1 MTLNNFSI
9 VFPGQGSQYPGMLNQ
24 YINDLPLFE
33 STFKKSSELLG
44 KDLIGLLKDGN
55 KEDLS
60 LTEITQPL
68 MLTSNVAL
76 WNQIS
81 SLIKKP
87 ICLAGHSLGEY
98 AALVAA
104 EVLVFE
110 DALNLVIERSRLMQS
125 AVPSG
130 EGGIAAI
137 IGLNEKNIEDICSKI
152 SLDPDYL
159 VSPANLNS
167 KNQIVISGTK
177 EGIARAIEE
186 CKSSGAKRAI
196 ALPMSVPAHCE
207 LMKDAADKFSYVL
220 EKVRFSDPKIPVIH
234 NVDSL
239 IEANPEKIKIKL
251 IEQIYKPV
259 RWLDTINSMLKM
271 KVNTIIEC
279 GPSKVLCGLIKR
291 ISPETETIDL
301 DSFDNY
307 INLSNEKRA

>member
-1 MTLNNFSI
+1 MTLTNFSI

-44 KDLIGLLKDGN
+44 KDLIGLLKDGS

-81 SLIKKP
+81 SLINKP
-87 ICLAGHSLGEY
+87 ICIAGHSLGEY

-125 AVPSG
+125 AVPVG

-137 IGLNEKNIEDICSKI
+137 IGLEEDHLNKVCLEINQDKK
-152 SLDPDYL
+152 YL
-159 VSPANLNS
+159 VNIANLNS
-167 KNQIVISGTK
+167 QNQIVISGNK
-177 EGIARAIEE
+177 QGIEKAIDK
-186 CKSSGAKRAI
+186 CKSLGAKRVI
-196 ALPMSVPAHCE
+196 SLLLS
-207 LMKDAADKFSYVL
+207 
-220 EKVRFSDPKIPVIH
+220 RFLTS
-234 NVDSL
+234 
-239 IEANPEKIKIKL
+239 
-251 IEQIYKPV
+251 
-259 RWLDTINSMLKM
+259 
-271 KVNTIIEC
+271 
-279 GPSKVLCGLIKR
+279 
-291 ISPETETIDL
+291 
-301 DSFDNY
+301 
-307 INLSNEKRA
+307 

>member
-33 STFKKSSELLG
+33 STFKQSSELLG
-44 KDLIGLLKDGN
+44 KDLIGLLKEGS

-81 SLIKKP
+81 SLINKP

-137 IGLNEKNIEDICSKI
+137 IGLNEKNVEDICCR
-152 SLDPDYL
+152 
-159 VSPANLNS
+159 V
-167 KNQIVISGTK
+167 
-177 EGIARAIEE
+177 
-186 CKSSGAKRAI
+186 
-196 ALPMSVPAHCE
+196 
-207 LMKDAADKFSYVL
+207 
-220 EKVRFSDPKIPVIH
+220 
-234 NVDSL
+234 
-239 IEANPEKIKIKL
+239 
-251 IEQIYKPV
+251 
-259 RWLDTINSMLKM
+259 
-271 KVNTIIEC
+271 
-279 GPSKVLCGLIKR
+279 
-291 ISPETETIDL
+291 
-301 DSFDNY
+301 
-307 INLSNEKRA
+307 

>member
-33 STFKKSSELLG
+33 STFKQSSELLG
-44 KDLIGLLKDGN
+44 KDLIGLLKEGS

-81 SLIKKP
+81 SLINKP

-125 AVPSG
+125 AVPS
-130 EGGIAAI
+130 
-137 IGLNEKNIEDICSKI
+137 L
-152 SLDPDYL
+152 
-159 VSPANLNS
+159 
-167 KNQIVISGTK
+167 
-177 EGIARAIEE
+177 
-186 CKSSGAKRAI
+186 
-196 ALPMSVPAHCE
+196 
-207 LMKDAADKFSYVL
+207 
-220 EKVRFSDPKIPVIH
+220 
-234 NVDSL
+234 SL
-239 IEANPEKIKIKL
+239 IHI
-251 IEQIYKPV
+251 
-259 RWLDTINSMLKM
+259 
-271 KVNTIIEC
+271 
-279 GPSKVLCGLIKR
+279 
-291 ISPETETIDL
+291 
-301 DSFDNY
+301 
-307 INLSNEKRA
+307 